1 MVLQVRKSS
10 MPDYRFLRQ
19 QANRSLDWLSSRLP
33 EFSPLDKGRVD
44 SFRLKAFA
52 ELTLVY
58 ASLVEWDHRGL
69 RAKLI
74 RWKTFITTL
83 CERPA
88 FAQGPRK
95 QPLLAFGYLMP
106 YLSLRGIGYRSEY
119 YEETL
124 RTLSSDG
131 WLKSMELVP
140 YRVLDREYVLWKSGF
155 VKVEPPWR
163 RLYLATAAG
172 QSDNPFRFDDEATY
186 SLTHSIFYLT
196 DFGKRGHPLST
207 SSVTRVKSLAECLLL
222 HYWRMGF
229 WDLVGELLITLNCL
243 GGTDSVIVRG
253 ATVAFFSAHKKSGCV
268 AAKSNLDRDEEFSRA
283 PKRSKRDREFRDCY
297 HTTLVSL
304 LYCGTALNQI
314 PPHSP

>member
-1 MVLQVRKSS
+1 ML
-10 MPDYRFLRQ
+10 DYPFLKK

-33 EFSPLDKGRVD
+33 EFSPLNHGRTD

-58 ASLVEWDHRGL
+58 ASLVEWSHEGL
-69 RAKLI
+69 RARLI
-74 RWKTFITTL
+74 HWRTFITNL

-88 FAQGPRK
+88 YAQAPRK
-95 QPLLAFGYLMP
+95 QPLIAFAYLMP

-124 RTLSSDG
+124 RTLSDDR
-131 WLKSMELVP
+131 WLKTVELVP
-140 YRVLDREYVLWKSGF
+140 YRVLDREYVLWKSNF
-155 VKVEPPWR
+155 AKAEPAWR

-172 QSDNPFRFDDEATY
+172 QSDNPLCFDDEATY
-186 SLTHSIFYLT
+186 SLTHTIFYLT
-196 DFGKRGHPLST
+196 DFGKHCRALST
-207 SSVTRVKSLAECLLL
+207 SGTTRVKWLAECLLL

-243 GGTDSVIVRG
+243 GGLDSVIVKG
-253 ATVAFFSAHKKSGCV
+253 ATSAFFSAHKKNGCIP
-268 AAKSNLDRDEEFSRA
+268 AKRDLDDDQGSDGPP
-283 PKRSKRDREFRDCY
+283 PKRSKREREFRDCY

-304 LYCGTALNQI
+304 LYCGTALNLI
-314 PPHSP
+314 PR